1 MRCDVWLSVVRRES
15 YTWKTF
21 GFFLVARCDCDLA
34 TLEKKRT
41 PIITI
46 TITLSSLTNNH
57 VAENTGNHN
66 APFARPPVVPF
77 APSGPM
83 AVW

>member
-1 MRCDVWLSVVRRES
+1 MCGSVLFDEKVTLGKRSDSFWWLDVTVTSLR
-15 YTWKTF
+15 WK
-21 GFFLVARCDCDLA
+21 
-34 TLEKKRT
+34 KKRT

-66 APFARPPVVPF
+66 APFARPPVAPF